1 MTITD
6 PAVSTQEAAASS
18 LFEITD
24 HITIDSTEGAR
35 TVDLWCPVIGDGA
48 FQRVLDAEV
57 TSEDPYDLTREAEFG
72 NLMLYS
78 RQRSAKAPSWSIRY
92 VVERRAIGHAP
103 DPARARPLGT
113 AQLFTRA
120 LTPEAH
126 VDVDERTRTLAQD
139 VVGPETNPLLQA
151 RRIYDYVTGAMDY
164 DATKQSFLGSTEHA
178 LTCSVGN
185 CNDIHALF
193 VSLCRSVDIPARF
206 VLGQA
211 LEQPQP
217 DAQDCEVCG
226 YHCWAE
232 FFVAGHGWLPA
243 DASCA
248 TKYGT
253 HGLFANLEANH
264 IAWSTGRDILLA
276 PPQRAG
282 RHLFFAG
289 PYAEV
294 DGKTHPVQRQ
304 IRFTAL
310 P

>member
-1 MTITD
+1 MTVTD
-6 PAVSTQEAAASS
+6 PTAPAQEHAAIS

-24 HITIDSTEGAR
+24 G
-35 TVDLWCPVIGDGA
+35 
-48 FQRVLDAEV
+48 
-57 TSEDPYDLTREAEFG
+57 LTREPEFG
-72 NLMLYS
+72 NLMLHS
-78 RQRSAKAPSWSIRY
+78 RLCAAKAASWTIRY
-92 VVERRAIGHAP
+92 VVERRAIGHVA
-103 DPARARPLGT
+103 DPARAHPLAT
-113 AQLFTRA
+113 AQLSARA

-126 VDVDERTRTLAQD
+126 VDVDERTRALAQD
-139 VVGPETNPLLQA
+139 IAGPETNPLKQA
-151 RRIYDYVTGAMDY
+151 RRMYDYVTGAMDY

-178 LTCSVGN
+178 LNCSVGN

-193 VSLCRSVDIPARF
+193 VSLCRSLDIPARF

-217 DAQDCEVCG
+217 GAQECG

-232 FFVAGHGWLPA
+232 FFIAGLGWLPA

-253 HGLFANLEANH
+253 HGLFANLEVNH

-276 PPQRAG
+276 PPQRSG
-282 RHLFFAG
+282 RSLFFAG
-289 PYAEV
+289 PYAEA
-294 DGKTHPVQRQ
+294 DGKTHAVGRQ

-310 P
+310 Q

>member
-6 PAVSTQEAAASS
+6 PAVSAHADATIG

-24 HITIDSTEGAR
+24 HITIDSTQGAH
-35 TVDLWCPVIGDGA
+35 TVEMWCPVIGDGA
-48 FQRVLDAEV
+48 FQRVLDVEV
-57 TSEDPYDLTREAEFG
+57 TSEDPYDLTREPEFG

-78 RQRSAKAPSWSIRY
+78 RLRLATAASWSIRY

-103 DPARARPLGT
+103 DPARARPLAT
-113 AQLFTRA
+113 AQLFSRA
-120 LTPEAH
+120 LIPEAH

-139 VVGPETNPLLQA
+139 VVGPETNPLEQA

-211 LEQPQP
+211 LELPQP
-217 DAQDCEVCG
+217 GAQDCEVCG

-232 FFVAGHGWLPA
+232 FFVAGLARTPCIWRASPSASPRAASSPA
-243 DASCA
+243 SSR
-248 TKYGT
+248 
-253 HGLFANLEANH
+253 
-264 IAWSTGRDILLA
+264 I
-276 PPQRAG
+276 
-282 RHLFFAG
+282 
-289 PYAEV
+289 
-294 DGKTHPVQRQ
+294 
-304 IRFTAL
+304 
-310 P
+310 